1 MGLEKIRHA
10 VLSEAEAEATHIIE
24 SSKKKN
30 ADFLKSQKE
39 AAEQEFERLWKFR
52 KQAIEDE
59 YSRKLIQAQGAAS
72 KQVLDKR
79 NVLLKSL
86 FERAAQEIL
95 AWDRDRYAKIMGRL
109 VAKVSGGYEGRIRV
123 HREEKDLFEKVLLQ
137 VKEVRGDAKII
148 LDRSDWL
155 PKPGGFI
162 FVSADFEVDQTLDTM
177 LNEIEHD
184 LLPAIAADL
193 FSGK

>member
-10 VLSEAEAEATHIIE
+10 VLSEARAEATHIIE
-24 SSKKKN
+24 SAKKKN
-30 ADFLKSQKE
+30 ADFLKSQKA
-39 AAEQEFERLWKFR
+39 AAEQEFERVWKLR
-52 KQAIEDE
+52 KQTIEDE

-95 AWDRDRYAKIMGRL
+95 AWDRDRYTKIMRRFIE
-109 VAKVSGGYEGRIRV
+109 KVSGSYGGRIRV
-123 HREEKDLFEKVLLQ
+123 HPKEKDLFEKVLSQ
-137 VKEVRGDAKII
+137 VKEVREDAKIT

-162 FVSADFEVDQTLDTM
+162 FVSTDFEVDRTLDTM

>member
-10 VLSEAEAEATHIIE
+10 VLSEARAEATHIIE
-24 SSKKKN
+24 SAKKKN
-30 ADFLKSQKE
+30 ADFLKSQKA
-39 AAEQEFERLWKFR
+39 AAEQEFERVWKLR
-52 KQAIEDE
+52 KQTIEDE

-79 NVLLKSL
+79 NVLLNSL

-95 AWDRDRYAKIMGRL
+95 AWDRDRYTKIMRRFIE
-109 VAKVSGGYEGRIRV
+109 KVSGSYGGRIRV
-123 HREEKDLFEKVLLQ
+123 HPKEKDLFEKVLSQ
-137 VKEVRGDAKII
+137 VKEVREDAKIT

-162 FVSADFEVDQTLDTM
+162 FVSTDFEVDRTLDTM

>member
-10 VLSEAEAEATHIIE
+10 VLSEARAEATHIIE
-24 SSKKKN
+24 SAKKKN
-30 ADFLKSQKE
+30 ADFLKSQKA
-39 AAEQEFERLWKFR
+39 AAEQEFERVWKLR
-52 KQAIEDE
+52 KQTIEDE

-95 AWDRDRYAKIMGRL
+95 AWDRDRYTKIMRRFIE
-109 VAKVSGGYEGRIRV
+109 KVSGSYGGRIRV
-123 HREEKDLFEKVLLQ
+123 HPKEKDLFEKVLSQ
-137 VKEVRGDAKII
+137 VKEVREDAKIT

-162 FVSADFEVDQTLDTM
+162 FVSTDLEVDRTLDTM

>member
-10 VLSEAEAEATHIIE
+10 VLSEARAEATHIIE
-24 SSKKKN
+24 SAKKKN
-30 ADFLKSQKE
+30 ADFLKSQKA
-39 AAEQEFERLWKFR
+39 AAEQEFERVWKLR
-52 KQAIEDE
+52 KQTIEDE

-79 NVLLKSL
+79 NVLLNSL

-95 AWDRDRYAKIMGRL
+95 AWDRDRYSKIMRRFIE
-109 VAKVSGGYEGRIRV
+109 KVSGSYGGRIRV
-123 HREEKDLFEKVLLQ
+123 HPKEKDLFEKVLSQ
-137 VKEVRGDAKII
+137 VKEVREDAKIT

-162 FVSADFEVDQTLDTM
+162 FVSTDFEVDRTLDTM